1 MTSSPP
7 LGGLFAC
14 LPTGS
19 RALPTFSLVFTLQQV
34 KATAEFKQPSQDT
47 CTGNLHQYPSC
58 SQEVKLRNH
67 LHGFPVLEIP
77 YPSHFHTHL
86 AAQLCPITG
95 QSLKDFEISPE
106 CITALLWHE
115 SLQGTLPSSP
125 DWDGSI
131 PAHTLP
137 LPEQTD
143 PAESATGKGHPQN
156 PPGSQCSLL
165 LTAPLAARVCH
176 NNGFQ
181 ARTHPGST
189 SPGALNQSK

>member
-1 MTSSPP
+1 MLVCPPAPGLSLPSAWCLLCNRLKQQLNSSSHLRTP
-7 LGGLFAC
+7 
-14 LPTGS
+14 
-19 RALPTFSLVFTLQQV
+19 AL
-34 KATAEFKQPSQDT
+34 ET
-47 CTGNLHQYPSC
+47 CTRIPPC

-143 PAESATGKGHPQN
+143 PAESATGKGHPPN

-165 LTAPLAARVCH
+165 LTAPLAACVCH